1 MCLGLEGI
9 VATLPTAV
17 SPVDGRT
24 FAVKDNICT
33 DTLPTT
39 CASKFLSGILDKI
52 VEISYSELY
61 FLQNIIHPTQLLL
74 YSV

>member
-1 MCLGLEGI
+1 MRLVCLGLEGI

-39 CASKFLSGILDKI
+39 CAFQIP
-52 VEISYSELY
+52 VRY
-61 FLQNIIHPTQLLL
+61 FGQNCRDQLL
-74 YSV
+74 